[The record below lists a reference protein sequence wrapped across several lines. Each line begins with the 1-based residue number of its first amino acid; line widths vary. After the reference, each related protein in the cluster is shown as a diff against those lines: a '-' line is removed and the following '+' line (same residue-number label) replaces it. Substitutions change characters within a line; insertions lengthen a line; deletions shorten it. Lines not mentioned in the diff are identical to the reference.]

1 MEFLSNFFTK
11 ISALGLGADIWLFF
25 CLLVASFLYISILG
39 RKRVLLFLTSI
50 YVTLG
55 VLAYTPFIG
64 LISESSQSLNQ
75 TIFFILGFFVLFF
88 LLVRGI
94 LGKTFVQGGFISG
107 RWSAFV
113 LAFFQLGLLVSVVL
127 SFLPNNVINIFSSAV
142 QNIFLSS
149 WGRFVWFVTPIFLM
163 AAFARPP
170 DED

>member
-11 ISALGLGADIWLFF
+11 ISALGLGADVWLFF
-25 CLLVASFLYISILG
+25 CLLAASFLYTSILG

-64 LISESSQSLNQ
+64 LISETSKSVNQ
-75 TIFFILGFFVLFF
+75 VIFFTISFFVLFF

-94 LGKTFVQGGFISG
+94 LGKTFVQGGFVSG

-113 LAFFQLGLLVSVVL
+113 LAFFQLGLLVSVIL
-127 SFLPNNVINIFSSAV
+127 SFLPASIVNIFSLAV
-142 QNIFLSS
+142 QKIFLSS

-163 AAFARPP
+163 AAFAHPH